1 MDSEPP
7 RRIGHAASNAKLT
20 FTVPTPPKR
29 VEVAMHTI
37 HEEYPISLTDH
48 NLLYIGNH
56 HPSQLRDKQD
66 GLCSHDD
73 VESGM

>member
-1 MDSEPP
+1 
-7 RRIGHAASNAKLT
+7 
-20 FTVPTPPKR
+20 

>member
-1 MDSEPP
+1 
-7 RRIGHAASNAKLT
+7 
-20 FTVPTPPKR
+20 
-29 VEVAMHTI
+29 VEVTVHTI

-48 NLLYIGNH
+48 NVLYIGNH

-66 GLCSHDD
+66 DLRFNDD